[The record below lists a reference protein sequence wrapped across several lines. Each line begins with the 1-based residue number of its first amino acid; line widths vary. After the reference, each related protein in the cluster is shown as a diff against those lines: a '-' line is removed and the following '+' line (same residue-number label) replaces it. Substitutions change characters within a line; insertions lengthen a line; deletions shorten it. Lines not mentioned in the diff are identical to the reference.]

1 MLKKLLL
8 ATAMLLPLGTSA
20 HAGMACGTMP
30 GGVYDCVW
38 DGHVEDDD
46 EMLTPAEQRQIAA
59 IKDRALKRSET
70 RERNEMV
77 EFQRQRALED
87 ARHSQCSVP
96 LLWINCP
103 PRTPE
108 AERYWTNFY
117 NQK

>member
-20 HAGMACGTMP
+20 HAGVACGSLP

-38 DGHVEDDD
+38 DGRVEDDD
-46 EMLTPAEQRQIAA
+46 EILTPSERRQIAA
-59 IKDRALKRSET
+59 IKDRALKREEA
-70 RERNEMV
+70 REAAHLA
-77 EFQRQRALED
+77 EFKRQRAIED
-87 ARHSQCSVP
+87 TRYSQCSVP

-117 NQK
+117 SQK